1 MDALYRFR
9 LDKDDFAAR
18 RNEFT
23 ASMGVPLLRL
33 EVGYLSIDQ
42 QNLID
47 SQDPQ
52 DDFRDREE
60 ITLDIRSKFTDRWGV
75 SASTRRD
82 LTSGGGALQ
91 HGAFLSYKD
100 DCFEFRANYS
110 RTFTRDRDVR
120 PTDTISL
127 RIALKT
133 LGELQTSRG
142 VN

>member
-9 LDKDDFAAR
+9 FDKDDFAAR

-47 SQDPQ
+47 PQDPQ

-60 ITLDIRSKFTDRWGV
+60 ITLDIRSKFTDRWG
-75 SASTRRD
+75 RREH
-82 LTSGGGALQ
+82 A
-91 HGAFLSYKD
+91 
-100 DCFEFRANYS
+100 E
-110 RTFTRDRDVR
+110 
-120 PTDTISL
+120 I
-127 RIALKT
+127 
-133 LGELQTSRG
+133 
-142 VN
+142 